1 MNKTLPQQQSFED
14 LLAQAQSLV
23 PLKDMTR
30 VHLLELLKDNATAHV
45 FRGQVLFEAGSY
57 DQSYIYLLHGDIE
70 LQFEDGLS
78 EIVKGRS
85 ALFPLVPLLPRP
97 CRAIALS
104 DSRVLK
110 VDAQQLDRLLA
121 WSQIADYLQ
130 LQIADQPD
138 LDEDAEWM
146 MKIVRSNLFSKVP
159 PTNIEQI
166 FSRLTPQSVDA
177 GDVILRQGEL
187 GDGCYFIQ
195 EGQARVT
202 QSAHKDSEWVADIG
216 VGRCFGEDALVNETV
231 RNATVTMAT
240 PGVLLRLEKQDFLA
254 LLREPEIPR
263 VSFETLLKQSDT
275 YTLIDVRTE
284 GEYSEGHLEGAAN
297 IPVNF
302 LPLQTRQLDKSH
314 HYVTCCNSGR
324 RSDAIAFLLRQ
335 QGFQVSSL
343 TEGLRKLYSSGAAF
357 QRRDYI
363 LKNGRAVPASSLVC

>member
-1 MNKTLPQQQSFED
+1 MNRTLPQQQNFES

-23 PLKDMTR
+23 PLKDMNAS
-30 VHLLELLKDNATAHV
+30 HLLELLKDNAAIHV
-45 FRGQVLFEAGSY
+45 FRAQVLFETGSY
-57 DQSYIYLLHGDIE
+57 DPSYTYLLHGDVE
-70 LQFEDGLS
+70 LQYDDGHS

-85 ALFPLVPLLPRP
+85 ALFPIVPLVPRP
-97 CRAIALS
+97 CRALALS
-104 DSRVLK
+104 DCQALK

-121 WSQIADYLQ
+121 WSQISDYLQ

-138 LDEDAEWM
+138 LDEDADWM
-146 MKIVRSNLFSKVP
+146 MTVVRSNLFSKVP

-166 FSRLTPQSVDA
+166 FSRLTPQPVDA

-202 QSAHKDSEWVADIG
+202 HAGHGKSEWIADIG

-231 RNATVTMAT
+231 RNATVTMVTA
-240 PGVLLRLEKQDFLA
+240 GVLLRLEKQDFLA
-254 LLREPEIPR
+254 LLREPEIPQ
-263 VSFETLLKQSDT
+263 VELESLYENPDT

-297 IPVNF
+297 IPVSL
-302 LPLQTRQLDKSH
+302 LPLQMRQLDKSH

-324 RSDAIAFLLRQ
+324 RSNAVTFLLRQ
-335 QGFQVSSL
+335 RGYQVSSL
-343 TEGLRKLYSSGAAF
+343 ASGLGKLYASGASF
-357 QRRDYI
+357 QRSDYI
-363 LKNGRAVPASSLVC
+363 LKKGRAVPASP